1 MAAPAPPFVLGN
13 QPSLIEPGPGATVF
27 RGRKP
32 GVYRMHSMMG
42 LGWVIGVLL
51 VVLLVMLILRLTRK

>member
-1 MAAPAPPFVLGN
+1 
-13 QPSLIEPGPGATVF
+13 
-27 RGRKP
+27 
-32 GVYRMHSMMG
+32 MHSMMG